1 MLLNSRGNAGNTA
14 MRPSQTCVA
23 GPSLARMGGGMVRGL
38 ARAWLSERALRLT
51 AAFSLKNEE
60 FVSQTT
66 EKLPTPE
73 MSAKPPPQEVRF

>member
-1 MLLNSRGNAGNTA
+1 
-14 MRPSQTCVA
+14 
-23 GPSLARMGGGMVRGL
+23 MVRGL
-38 ARAWLSERALRLT
+38 ARAWLSERALRLK

-73 MSAKPPPQEVRF
+73 VSVKPPPQEVRF